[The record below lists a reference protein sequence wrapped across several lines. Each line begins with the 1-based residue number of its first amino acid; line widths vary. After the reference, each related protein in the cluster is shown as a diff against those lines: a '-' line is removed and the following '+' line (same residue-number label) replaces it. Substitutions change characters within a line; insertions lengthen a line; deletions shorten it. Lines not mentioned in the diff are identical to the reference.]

1 MLPSSDMFTVDS
13 LPLVST
19 MELCIFKLLL
29 IVEGDTE
36 KVSIHIS
43 NATEVNLEQKKC
55 FKEPKGVF

>member
-1 MLPSSDMFTVDS
+1 MLLSSDLFTVDS

-43 NATEVNLEQKKC
+43 NATEVNLEQKKM
-55 FKEPKGVF
+55 F